1 MLFIVTEILIKLIV
15 LFRRIINNFLVLLIG
30 GHLLTLELKSIIFFI
45 RGLIH
50 VINLNILIIKFK
62 LILSWLQMLRI
73 NLLLIILRLLI
84 IKIIDLHVIFRKIL
98 LLGINL

>member
-15 LFRRIINNFLVLLIG
+15 LFTRIINNFLVLLIG

-98 LLGINL
+98 LLGIDL